1 MTFVSSLASREGER
15 IWRRHKM
22 RKGKEGRSCRN
33 EAKRRKKV
41 KEDGENRKM
50 EVGQRVRSEVR
61 KKEWKIRR
69 EKGNKKKEKE
79 NLDRKRRKVRLTKE
93 RKEEKQ

>member
-1 MTFVSSLASREGER
+1 VTFVSSLASREGER

-50 EVGQRVRSEVR
+50 EVGQ
-61 KKEWKIRR
+61 
-69 EKGNKKKEKE
+69 
-79 NLDRKRRKVRLTKE
+79 
-93 RKEEKQ
+93 